1 MKKQRQIQKLI
12 KGAPPDERG
21 NLNGSHEDIVHRVA
35 AAAYELY
42 QQRGREDGHD
52 VEDWLKAETIVKG
65 QSVH

>member
-1 MKKQRQIQKLI
+1 MKKRRHIQKLI

-21 NLNGSHEDIVHRVA
+21 SLNGSDEDILHRVA
-35 AAAYELY
+35 ATAYELY

-52 VEDWLKAETIVKG
+52 VEDWLKAEAIVKS